1 MCSAC
6 NVFWIDKDAMHEMIK
21 KFVDCTDR
29 KEGAWNILT
38 ERVTE

>member
-1 MCSAC
+1 MCSAW

-29 KEGAWNILT
+29 KNDFVFVIKE
-38 ERVTE
+38 